1 MPSDASRRSLGLWLR
16 DAAVPDLLSAT
27 AARTSFESLPEEML
41 IKIQDVLEII
51 QIAALSPVDEE
62 REGPYDHHFIQDVLF
77 KVSTRLRR
85 IATDSSL
92 WKDQVQVKTKPDF
105 RKLDFIIEECLN
117 SETTSMVLQIEAPP
131 PLGPVT
137 LPNRY
142 LIEMANKFPNIF
154 MVMIKDGRF
163 EEDIP
168 APWLIVLEDAPKI
181 IVRND
186 LD

>member
-1 MPSDASRRSLGLWLR
+1 
-16 DAAVPDLLSAT
+16 
-27 AARTSFESLPEEML
+27 ML

-62 REGPYDHHFIQDVLF
+62 REGPYGHHFIQDVLF

-105 RKLDFIIEECLN
+105 KELDLAIECLN
-117 SETTSMVLQIEAPP
+117 SETTSMEILIEAPP
-131 PLGPVT
+131 PLETVT